1 MRCMLL
7 SGGGGLRLWPLSR
20 RNHPKQFL
28 KVDDDERTL
37 FESALMRNL
46 EVCDAVT
53 VITNRKYRYMTE
65 HYLNRFPDRA
75 IDVIYEPSA
84 RNTAPAIT
92 VASLLCDPDEI
103 CLVAPTDAMI
113 EGADAYADAL
123 DEAREMARLG
133 SIVMFGIRPTSPHTG
148 YGYIHH
154 ADRNVLGFKEKP
166 DRKTAERYLEAGDY
180 LWNSGM
186 FVFKA
191 STMLDEM
198 EAYRPDILEACKAV
212 VSGISDDDRI
222 VEGSMSAVSLDPQA
236 VAGVPEESID
246 YAVIEQTPHVKVVP
260 ARFAWSDVGNLEVL
274 AGLEPPDG
282 QGNRID
288 GGNVI
293 ENGCRNTSI
302 RNDAADMLVVANE
315 LDDVLVTLTDDALY
329 LARHGTSDAIKG
341 IIGEHEQ
348 DFGRFFDDGLRTY
361 RPWGYYEVL
370 VDAPRYKVKRIVVF
384 PGRRLSLQ
392 RHRRRSEHWTVACG
406 TATIT
411 RGAETR
417 QVAVNESAYI
427 PIGEAHR
434 VANDTKEALEII
446 EVSIG
451 EHITE
456 DDIERIDDDYG
467 R

>member
-1 MRCMLL
+1 MRTAGDGARPMRCMLL

-246 YAVIEQTPHVKVVP
+246 YAVIEQTPRGERAYDIYSRLLKERVV
-260 ARFAWSDVGNLEVL
+260 FLVGPVTDQSAN
-274 AGLEPPDG
+274 
-282 QGNRID
+282 
-288 GGNVI
+288 
-293 ENGCRNTSI
+293 
-302 RNDAADMLVVANE
+302 LVVAQ
-315 LDDVLVTLTDDALY
+315 LLY
-329 LARHGTSDAIKG
+329 LEGMDPEKDINLYINSPGGSVTAGMAIYDTMQV
-341 IIGEHEQ
+341 I
-348 DFGRFFDDGLRTY
+348 
-361 RPWGYYEVL
+361 PN
-370 VDAPRYKVKRIVVF
+370 RIN
-384 PGRRLSLQ
+384 
-392 RHRRRSEHWTVACG
+392 TVACG
-406 TATIT
+406 VTASFGTVLLTAGSKGHRFALPNATIHMHQPLGGAEGQASDIEIQAKEILRLKTDLSNIMAKHTGQSLDTILHDTDRDRYFTAT
-411 RGAETR
+411 
-417 QVAVNESAYI
+417 QAVEYGLIDKVLESPKA
-427 PIGEAHR
+427 
-434 VANDTKEALEII
+434 
-446 EVSIG
+446 
-451 EHITE
+451 
-456 DDIERIDDDYG
+456 
-467 R
+467 